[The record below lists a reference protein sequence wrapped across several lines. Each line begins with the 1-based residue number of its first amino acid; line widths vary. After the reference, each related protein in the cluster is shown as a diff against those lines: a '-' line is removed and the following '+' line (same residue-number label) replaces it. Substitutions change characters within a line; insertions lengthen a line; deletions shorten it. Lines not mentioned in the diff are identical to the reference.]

1 MSPNSKYYVKSLKW
15 NKVKS
20 SNIRDLLGKKC
31 NEEIVNTKET
41 VDTELVNTV
50 ENVNIEKTVN
60 IEKKYENTKGTV
72 NSEETDVNITI
83 SIGKNDK
90 NANKNALQISYFA
103 ENISLYVLKK
113 CFFLFNNAP

>member
-1 MSPNSKYYVKSLKW
+1 MQWKVMSHNSKYYVKSLKW

-20 SNIRDLLGKKC
+20 SNILDLLGKKC

-60 IEKKYENTKGTV
+60 IEKNWKY
-72 NSEETDVNITI
+72 
-83 SIGKNDK
+83 
-90 NANKNALQISYFA
+90 
-103 ENISLYVLKK
+103 
-113 CFFLFNNAP
+113 

>member
-1 MSPNSKYYVKSLKW
+1 MKW

-60 IEKKYENTKGTV
+60 IEKNWKY
-72 NSEETDVNITI
+72 
-83 SIGKNDK
+83 
-90 NANKNALQISYFA
+90 
-103 ENISLYVLKK
+103 
-113 CFFLFNNAP
+113 